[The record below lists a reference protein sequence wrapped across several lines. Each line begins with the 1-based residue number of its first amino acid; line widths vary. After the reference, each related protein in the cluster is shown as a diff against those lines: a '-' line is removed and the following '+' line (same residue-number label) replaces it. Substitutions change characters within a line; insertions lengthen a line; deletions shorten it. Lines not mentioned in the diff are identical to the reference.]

1 MVASQPPQGFAPC
14 SGVLCSKSHGGIS
27 QILGG
32 CPSELFQLSQGVESL
47 FPVKC
52 PRRISAL
59 WEKLQTRWPRIEID
73 GYAEH
78 IYDSPILGGIPLP
91 SSPSDEG
98 WVFYATASQ
107 PFRVQEAFQTQAIEF
122 WRFFCAC

>member
-47 FPVKC
+47 FPVK
-52 PRRISAL
+52 
-59 WEKLQTRWPRIEID
+59 TRWPRIEID

-78 IYDSPILGGIPLP
+78 IYDSPILGGDSAAKL
-91 SSPSDEG
+91 
-98 WVFYATASQ
+98 TL
-107 PFRVQEAFQTQAIEF
+107 
-122 WRFFCAC
+122 